1 MPDKLYQECRTL
13 ISGCRAIFE
22 DLREAGVER
31 LPLTSKKT
39 PAAPH
44 VENAAQPASGQESG
58 ASVPETLADLQ
69 QELTRCQGCAL
80 KEQRTQTVF
89 GVGNPNARL
98 VLIGEAPNAEE
109 EKRGEPFVGET
120 GQLLDRILFAM
131 KLRREDIYICHLVKC
146 KPPNER
152 GPETAEVASCEDFL
166 QRQLKIIAPE
176 IILSLGGIATQAL
189 LKTDESISKLR
200 GRWQTYAGIPLMP
213 TFHPA
218 DLLQNPAGKYQVW
231 EDVKQVMHRLQD

>member
-22 DLREAGVER
+22 DLREAGVDT
-31 LPLTSKKT
+31 LPLSSEKT
-39 PAAPH
+39 PVASQ
-44 VENAAQPASGQESG
+44 VENASQPTGGQERGST
-58 ASVPETLADLQ
+58 VPETLADLQ
-69 QELTRCQGCAL
+69 QELTSCQGCAL
-80 KEQRTQTVF
+80 KKHRTRTVF

-98 VLIGEAPNAEE
+98 VLVGEAPNTEE
-109 EKRGEPFVGET
+109 ETQGEPFVGET

-146 KPPNER
+146 KPPNNR
-152 GPETAEVASCEDFL
+152 GPETAEVAACEDFL
-166 QRQLKIIAPE
+166 KRQLKIIAPE
-176 IILSLGGIATQAL
+176 MILSLGGIATQAL
-189 LKTDESISKLR
+189 LKTDDSISKLR

-218 DLLQNPAGKYQVW
+218 DLLENPAGKYQVW